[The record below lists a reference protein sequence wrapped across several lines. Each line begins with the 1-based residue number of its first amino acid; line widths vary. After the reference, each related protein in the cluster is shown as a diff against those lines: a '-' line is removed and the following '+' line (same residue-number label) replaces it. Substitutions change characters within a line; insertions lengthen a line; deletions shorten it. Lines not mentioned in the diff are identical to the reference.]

1 MERDPNWG
9 GYIGTS
15 GILLIITGFD
25 FSNISE

>member
-9 GYIGTS
+9 GYIRTS
-15 GILLIITGFD
+15 GILLKITGFD